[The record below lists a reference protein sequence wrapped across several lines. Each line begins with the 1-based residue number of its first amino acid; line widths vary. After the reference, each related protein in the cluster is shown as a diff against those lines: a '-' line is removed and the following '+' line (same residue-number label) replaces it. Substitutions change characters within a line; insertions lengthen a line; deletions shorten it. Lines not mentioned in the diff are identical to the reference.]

1 MDTSEKITSLRQA
14 FSLSQEEFGA
24 RIGVSR
30 QTVVS
35 WEQGARPSSFN
46 RRRICEEF
54 ALPVNFFDAD
64 VTVSFGHSARA
75 EEREG
80 EHAAPSS
87 AVLPAVASSAVLPEA
102 PSVAL
107 LPEAEQEAGGVV
119 PLPPAAGRAASAL
132 RALGTAM
139 RWGTVVFAGL
149 LALCVAA
156 GVVLVVLSLVCE
168 GSDGCIVAVNPR
180 GIAVAM
186 MTLSG
191 VIAAF
196 YALCLFLRLLLR
208 EILRD
213 YVCRKRG
220 ESIQKNKESSGE

>member
-107 LPEAEQEAGGVV
+107 LPEAEQEAGGAV
-119 PLPPAAGRAASAL
+119 PLPPAARRAASAL

-149 LALCVAA
+149 LALCVVA

-208 EILRD
+208 EVLRGG
-213 YVCRKRG
+213 VRRK
-220 ESIQKNKESSGE
+220 

>member
-107 LPEAEQEAGGVV
+107 LPEAEQEAGGAV

-196 YALCLFLRLLLR
+196 YALCLFLRLLLS
-208 EILRD
+208 EVLRGG
-213 YVCRKRG
+213 VRRK
-220 ESIQKNKESSGE
+220 

>member
-80 EHAAPSS
+80 ERAASS
-87 AVLPAVASSAVLPEA
+87 AVLPAVSSSAVLPEA
-102 PSVAL
+102 PDGAL
-107 LPEAEQEAGGVV
+107 LQEASSAVLPKEEQETGGAL

-168 GSDGCIVAVNPR
+168 GSDGCIIAVNPR

-208 EILRD
+208 EVLRGG
-213 YVCRKRG
+213 VRRK
-220 ESIQKNKESSGE
+220 

>member
-107 LPEAEQEAGGVV
+107 LPEAEQEAGGAV

-208 EILRD
+208 ELLRNRAR
-213 YVCRKRG
+213 RK
-220 ESIQKNKESSGE
+220 

>member
-80 EHAAPSS
+80 ERAASS
-87 AVLPAVASSAVLPEA
+87 AVLPAVSSSAVLPEA
-102 PSVAL
+102 PDGAL
-107 LPEAEQEAGGVV
+107 LQEASSAVLPKEEQETGGAL

-168 GSDGCIVAVNPR
+168 GSDGCIIAVNPR

-196 YALCLFLRLLLR
+196 YAVCFFLRLLLR
-208 EILRD
+208 EVLRGG
-213 YVCRKRG
+213 VRRK
-220 ESIQKNKESSGE
+220 

>member
-30 QTVVS
+30 QTVIS

-64 VTVSFGHSARA
+64 VTVSFGHSAHA

-80 EHAAPSS
+80 ERAASSS
-87 AVLPAVASSAVLPEA
+87 AVLPAVSSSAVLPEA
-102 PSVAL
+102 PSAAL
-107 LPEAEQEAGGVV
+107 LPEAEQEAGGAV

-208 EILRD
+208 ELLRNRAR
-213 YVCRKRG
+213 RK
-220 ESIQKNKESSGE
+220 

>member
-54 ALPVNFFDAD
+54 ALPINFFDAD

-80 EHAAPSS
+80 ERAASS
-87 AVLPAVASSAVLPEA
+87 AVLPAVSSSAVLPEA
-102 PSVAL
+102 PDGAL
-107 LPEAEQEAGGVV
+107 LQEASSAVLPKEEQETGGAL

-168 GSDGCIVAVNPR
+168 GSDGCIIAVNPR

-208 EILRD
+208 EVLRGG
-213 YVCRKRG
+213 VRRK
-220 ESIQKNKESSGE
+220 

>member
-107 LPEAEQEAGGVV
+107 LPEAEQEAGGAV

-168 GSDGCIVAVNPR
+168 GSDGCIIAVNPR

-208 EILRD
+208 ELLRNRAR
-213 YVCRKRG
+213 RK
-220 ESIQKNKESSGE
+220 

>member
-208 EILRD
+208 EVLRGG
-213 YVCRKRG
+213 VRRK
-220 ESIQKNKESSGE
+220 

>member
-102 PSVAL
+102 PSAAL
-107 LPEAEQEAGGVV
+107 LPEAEQEAGGAV

-156 GVVLVVLSLVCE
+156 GVVLVVLSLICE

-208 EILRD
+208 ELLRNRAR
-213 YVCRKRG
+213 RK
-220 ESIQKNKESSGE
+220 

>member
-64 VTVSFGHSARA
+64 VTVSFGYSARA

-102 PSVAL
+102 PSTAL
-107 LPEAEQEAGGVV
+107 LPEAEQEAGGAV

-208 EILRD
+208 EVLRGG
-213 YVCRKRG
+213 VRRK
-220 ESIQKNKESSGE
+220 

>member
-80 EHAAPSS
+80 ERAASS
-87 AVLPAVASSAVLPEA
+87 AVLPAVSSSAVLPEA
-102 PSVAL
+102 PDGAL
-107 LPEAEQEAGGVV
+107 LQEASSAVLPKEEQETGGAL

-168 GSDGCIVAVNPR
+168 GSDGCIIAVNPR

-196 YALCLFLRLLLR
+196 YAVCLFLRLLLR
-208 EILRD
+208 EVLRGG
-213 YVCRKRG
+213 VRRK
-220 ESIQKNKESSGE
+220 

>member
-80 EHAAPSS
+80 ERAASS
-87 AVLPAVASSAVLPEA
+87 AVLPAVSSSAVLPEA
-102 PSVAL
+102 PSAAL
-107 LPEAEQEAGGVV
+107 LPEAEQEAGGAV

-132 RALGTAM
+132 RALGTVM

-156 GVVLVVLSLVCE
+156 GVVLVVLSLVFE

-208 EILRD
+208 EVLRGG
-213 YVCRKRG
+213 VRRK
-220 ESIQKNKESSGE
+220 

>member
-87 AVLPAVASSAVLPEA
+87 AVLPAVASSAVLPEV

-107 LPEAEQEAGGVV
+107 LPEAEQEAGGAV

-156 GVVLVVLSLVCE
+156 GVVLLVLSLVCE

-208 EILRD
+208 ELLRNRAR
-213 YVCRKRG
+213 RK
-220 ESIQKNKESSGE
+220 